1 MFTQLQTNR
10 QRYRQTESG
19 TGRQWDIQ
27 KDQQQQQRRSLSLI
41 VGGAEVLSLSG
52 NAGDTIF
59 ITDSS
64 SSGSG
69 GGGRWRLPGTVTHT
83 HSHTQCNRYLELL
96 YLIDTFG
103 SEGQLQLT
111 PFARAL
117 LLAQLKVTPRKS
129 RNGKDKRMNANEENY
144 NRCSLRSLQFS
155 SSFCAIFP
163 HLTNAIIICYNFR
176 QAKVGPGL
184 AWLSMTWPGLALLK
198 RVLGMC
204 WDIFIFIN
212 YAAGTIS
219 KIWKVYYLNY
229 STAKIYRYVGKYL

>member
-10 QRYRQTESG
+10 QSYRQRDREWNRETVRHTNRSTTTTTTEESQSYCRRSWG
-19 TGRQWDIQ
+19 SLSLWQCRRYNIYNR
-27 KDQQQQQRRSLSLI
+27 QQQQRQ
-41 VGGAEVLSLSG
+41 
-52 NAGDTIF
+52 
-59 ITDSS
+59 
-64 SSGSG
+64 
-69 GGGRWRLPGTVTHT
+69 RWRWQVTPARYSYT
-83 HSHTQCNRYLELL
+83 HSHKHCNRYLELL

-129 RNGKDKRMNANEENY
+129 RNGKGKRMNANEENY
-144 NRCSLRSLQFS
+144 YRCSLRSLQFS

-184 AWLSMTWPGLALLK
+184 A
-198 RVLGMC
+198 
-204 WDIFIFIN
+204 
-212 YAAGTIS
+212 
-219 KIWKVYYLNY
+219 
-229 STAKIYRYVGKYL
+229 

>member
-1 MFTQLQTNR
+1 MYEYVYAITNKQTKI
-10 QRYRQTESG
+10 QTESG

-27 KDQQQQQRRSLSLI
+27 TDQQQHQQRRSLSLI

-64 SSGSG
+64 SSGSS

-83 HSHTQCNRYLELL
+83 HKHCNRYLELL

-129 RNGKDKRMNANEENY
+129 RNGKGKRMNANEENY
-144 NRCSLRSLQFS
+144 YRCSLRSLQFS

-184 AWLSMTWPGLALLK
+184 A
-198 RVLGMC
+198 
-204 WDIFIFIN
+204 
-212 YAAGTIS
+212 
-219 KIWKVYYLNY
+219 
-229 STAKIYRYVGKYL
+229 

>member
-10 QRYRQTESG
+10 QRYRQRDREWNRETVRHTNRSTTTPTTEES
-19 TGRQWDIQ
+19 QFYC
-27 KDQQQQQRRSLSLI
+27 RRSWGSLSLWQCRRYNI
-41 VGGAEVLSLSG
+41 Y
-52 NAGDTIF
+52 NRQQRQRQRQ
-59 ITDSS
+59 
-64 SSGSG
+64 
-69 GGGRWRLPGTVTHT
+69 RWRWQVTPARYSYTHT
-83 HSHTQCNRYLELL
+83 HAHTQCNRYLELL

-129 RNGKDKRMNANEENY
+129 RNGKGKRMNANEENY
-144 NRCSLRSLQFS
+144 YRCSLRSLQFS

-184 AWLSMTWPGLALLK
+184 A
-198 RVLGMC
+198 
-204 WDIFIFIN
+204 
-212 YAAGTIS
+212 
-219 KIWKVYYLNY
+219 
-229 STAKIYRYVGKYL
+229 

>member
-1 MFTQLQTNR
+1 MYEYVYAITNKQTKIQTER
-10 QRYRQTESG
+10 QRVEQGDSETYKQINNNTNN
-19 TGRQWDIQ
+19 
-27 KDQQQQQRRSLSLI
+27 
-41 VGGAEVLSLSG
+41 GAEVLSLSG

-83 HSHTQCNRYLELL
+83 HKHCNRYLELL

-144 NRCSLRSLQFS
+144 YRCSLRSLQFS

-184 AWLSMTWPGLALLK
+184 AWLSMTWPGLVETCVGN
-198 RVLGMC
+198 VLR
-204 WDIFIFIN
+204 
-212 YAAGTIS
+212 
-219 KIWKVYYLNY
+219 YLY
-229 STAKIYRYVGKYL
+229 IH

>member
-1 MFTQLQTNR
+1 MYEYVYAITNKQTKI
-10 QRYRQTESG
+10 QTDRGTENG

-27 KDQQQQQRRSLSLI
+27 TDQQQQKQRRSLSLI
-41 VGGAEVLSLSG
+41 VGGAEVLSHSG

-83 HSHTQCNRYLELL
+83 LSHAHTQCNRYLELL

-111 PFARAL
+111 PL

-129 RNGKDKRMNANEENY
+129 RNGKGKRMNANEENY
-144 NRCSLRSLQFS
+144 YRCSLRSFATVFFFIL
-155 SSFCAIFP
+155 CNFP
-163 HLTNAIIICYNFR
+163 APYKCYNNM
-176 QAKVGPGL
+176 L
-184 AWLSMTWPGLALLK
+184 
-198 RVLGMC
+198 
-204 WDIFIFIN
+204 
-212 YAAGTIS
+212 
-219 KIWKVYYLNY
+219 
-229 STAKIYRYVGKYL
+229 

>member
-27 KDQQQQQRRSLSLI
+27 TDQQQQQRRSLSLI

-117 LLAQLKVTPRKS
+117 LLAQLKVTPPKKPKRK
-129 RNGKDKRMNANEENY
+129 RQTNECEW
-144 NRCSLRSLQFS
+144 RKLLPLLT
-155 SSFCAIFP
+155 SFATVFFFILCNFP
-163 HLTNAIIICYNFR
+163 APYKCYNNM
-176 QAKVGPGL
+176 L
-184 AWLSMTWPGLALLK
+184 
-198 RVLGMC
+198 
-204 WDIFIFIN
+204 
-212 YAAGTIS
+212 
-219 KIWKVYYLNY
+219 
-229 STAKIYRYVGKYL
+229 